1 MSKREVVVIS
11 GARTA
16 IGDYGGALKDFG
28 PTKLGALAIR
38 EAVARAKIDPASV
51 GHVVMGSVIHGE
63 ARDMY
68 VSRVAAVEGGIPVGT
83 PCLTVNRLCGSG
95 LQAIVSASQH
105 ILLGDVDVAIGGGAE
120 SMSRAAY
127 FLPTGRWGQRMGDA
141 SIVDAMTGALHDP
154 FGHGHMGVTAENI
167 AAKYGFTREQ
177 QDAFSVESHHRA
189 ANAIE
194 KGFFKSQ
201 VLSTEI
207 RTRKGPESFTVDEH
221 VRKGVTPADM
231 AKLKAVFK
239 KDGTVTAGNASG
251 INDAGA
257 AVVLMEAGAAQ
268 KAGLKPMARLVAYA
282 HAGVE
287 PSVMGLGPIPAV
299 KRVFEKAG
307 LKPSD
312 IDVIESNEAF
322 AVQAMA
328 VTKDL
333 GLDPAKVNPNGGAVA
348 LGHPIGA
355 TGCILTVKALYELE
369 RTRKRYA
376 LVTMCIGG
384 GQGIAAIFERN

>member
-1 MSKREVVVIS
+1 MVVA

-16 IGDYGGALKDFG
+16 IGDYGGAFKDIP
-28 PTKLGALAIR
+28 PTKLGSIAIK
-38 EAVARAKIDPASV
+38 EAIARAEVDPATV

-68 VSRVAAVEGGIPVGT
+68 LSRVAALDAGLPVGT

-95 LQAIVSASQH
+95 LQAIVSAAQH
-105 ILLGDVDVAIGGGAE
+105 IMLGDIDTAVAGGAE

-127 FLPTGRWGQRMGDA
+127 MLPSGRWGQRMGDA
-141 SIVDAMTGALHDP
+141 PAIDAMTAALHDP

-177 QDAFSVESHHRA
+177 QDQFAVESHKRA
-189 ANAIE
+189 ARAIDSGYFNSQIVPVE
-194 KGFFKSQ
+194 LKS
-201 VLSTEI
+201 
-207 RTRKGPESFTVDEH
+207 RKGVEQFTTDEH
-221 VRKGVTPADM
+221 VRKEASMADL
-231 AKLKAVFK
+231 AKLKTVFK

-251 INDAGA
+251 LNDAAA
-257 AVVLMEAGAAQ
+257 AVVLMDAKAA
-268 KAGLKPMARLVAYA
+268 KNHKPMARLVAYA

-287 PSVMGLGPIPAV
+287 PQVMGLGPIPAV
-299 KRVFEKAG
+299 RRVFEKAG

-312 IDVIESNEAF
+312 MDVIESNEAF
-322 AVQAMA
+322 AAQAMA
-328 VTKDL
+328 VTQDL
-333 GLDPAKVNPNGGAVA
+333 GLDPARVNPNGGAVA

-355 TGCILTVKALYELE
+355 TGCILTVKALYELA
-369 RTRKRYA
+369 RTKKRYA

-384 GQGIAAIFERN
+384 GQGIAAIFERV